1 MILDSLNNSDR
12 YLAIH
17 PGFKDSFEFLKN
29 YPIEEI
35 KEGKHIIDGDRLFAI
50 GMATKGKDKK
60 NATFET
66 HRKYIDIQYTVS
78 GSDFIGWDKPSRC
91 APDEKRYD
99 PEKDVEFY
107 SNRPQCWI
115 TVPAGCFAVFFPQ
128 DAHAPL
134 GTDEYI
140 HKVVVKVATSWN
152 D

>member
-1 MILDSLNNSDR
+1 MILDSLNNSER
-12 YLAIH
+12 YFAIH
-17 PGFKDSFEFLKN
+17 PKLKNGFEFLKN
-29 YPIEEI
+29 YPIAEL

-50 GMATKGKDKK
+50 GMATEGKGKK
-60 NATFET
+60 NAAFET

-78 GSDFIGWDKPSRC
+78 GSDTIGWQETSHCTPENKG
-91 APDEKRYD
+91 YD

-107 SNRPQCWI
+107 SNRPQYWI
-115 TVPAGCFAVFFPQ
+115 TVPAGCFAVFFSQ